1 MRAANSER
9 SLRLQLARSQYC
21 GQCGGRNK
29 RRKMLQSRHAQ
40 DIARGSSSKFD
51 GVGNTTYC
59 ALAGRRSRPEPR
71 WVRRLPR
78 SVMQTNASGTRAAR
92 EWATRPTDARKRCA
106 GQCNASVM
114 LENATRNANVLPH
127 GHMGSRRDARLM
139 YGAIWTHVMPENATA
154 TRARVVLTTPPP
166 RRHWYWRRGWYTGCS
181 AQAADC
187 GLARAVIKR
196 LRAY

>member
-1 MRAANSER
+1 MRKGFPKIKRQKWRMRAANSER
-9 SLRLQLARSQYC
+9 SLRLQLARSQYY

-114 LENATRNANVLPH
+114 LENATQALCWKMQRACVAAPTAPRKAELA
-127 GHMGSRRDARLM
+127 S
-139 YGAIWTHVMPENATA
+139 GA
-154 TRARVVLTTPPP
+154 
-166 RRHWYWRRGWYTGCS
+166 GW
-181 AQAADC
+181 ALQ
-187 GLARAVIKR
+187 RMNMV
-196 LRAY
+196 